1 MKNGR
6 KVLCIALI
14 VASAN
19 LLSTLP
25 LAAAEP
31 PEGFLKKIAARE
43 SETALAREQYT
54 YRQSLTVQEFNVQ
67 NAITGEY
74 REVRD
79 VTFSP
84 DQKSGNPVRYE
95 QVITPAHSTLS
106 RVRLTPEDFA
116 DIRNIEPFLL
126 TVEKASL
133 YEGRYRGEETI
144 DGVLCFVEV
153 VRPRQI
159 LSGQRFFDGTLWVRE
174 TDFSVIRSEGQAV
187 PQIDTL
193 KEQNLTPHFTT
204 IRREV
209 DGKWFFPVE
218 TYSDDTLFFR
228 DFPQRLKTVIRYMN
242 YKKFGAESTL
252 IFGDEPQPSPPVAAA
267 AVPGKPPVQMPP
279 VPQTTPP
286 VKPPPPKEPIDPRP
300 PDLRGAE
307 PDHPPRS

>member
-6 KVLCIALI
+6 RVLGIALI

-19 LLSTLP
+19 LIP
-25 LAAAEP
+25 AFRLAAAEP
-31 PEGFLKKIAARE
+31 PSGFLRKIAAHE
-43 SETALAREQYT
+43 SETAHARDEYT
-54 YRQSLTVQEFNVQ
+54 YRQSVTVQEFNVQ
-67 NAITGEY
+67 GAITGEY

-84 DQKSGNPVRYE
+84 NQTSGAPVRYE
-95 QVITPAHSTLS
+95 HVIQPPHSTLTHI
-106 RVRLTPEDFA
+106 RLTAEDFA
-116 DIRNIEPFLL
+116 DIRNIDPFLM
-126 TVEKASL
+126 TADKVSL
-133 YEGRYRGEETI
+133 YEGRYQGEETV
-144 DGVLCFVEV
+144 DGVACFVEF

-159 LSGQRFFDGTLWVRE
+159 LSGQRFFEGTLWVRE
-174 TDFSVIRSEGQAV
+174 TDLAVIRTEGQAV

-228 DFPQRLKTVIRYMN
+228 DWPQRLRTVVRYMN

-252 IFGDEPQPSPPVAAA
+252 IFGDAPQPSPPAAA
-267 AVPGKPPVQMPP
+267 PTPSTTSPAAPAKPISPKPPQAF
-279 VPQTTPP
+279 
-286 VKPPPPKEPIDPRP
+286 IDPRP

-307 PDHPPRS
+307 PDSSHRP

>member
-19 LLSTLP
+19 LLSALR
-25 LAAAEP
+25 LAGAEP
-31 PEGFLKKIAARE
+31 PEGFLKKVAARE

-84 DQKSGNPVRYE
+84 DEKSGAPVRYE

-144 DGVLCFVEV
+144 DGVLCFVEI

-159 LSGQRFFDGTLWVRE
+159 LSGQRFFEGTLWVRE

-228 DFPQRLKTVIRYMN
+228 DFPQRLKTEIRYMN

-252 IFGDEPQPSPPVAAA
+252 IFGDVAQPSPPA
-267 AVPGKPPVQMPP
+267 AVAIPGQPPVQ
-279 VPQTTPP
+279 TPP
-286 VKPPPPKEPIDPRP
+286 VKPVPPKEAIDPRP

-307 PDHPPRS
+307 PDHPPHW

>member
-6 KVLCIALI
+6 RLLCIALI

-19 LLSTLP
+19 LLP
-25 LAAAEP
+25 AAEP
-31 PEGFLKKIAARE
+31 PAGFLRKIAVRE
-43 SETALAREQYT
+43 SETARAREEYT
-54 YRQSLTVQEFNVQ
+54 YRQSVNVQEFNIQ
-67 NAITGEY
+67 GAITGEY

-84 DQKSGNPVRYE
+84 DQKSGSPVRYE
-95 QVITPAHSTLS
+95 QVIVPARSTLT

-126 TVEKASL
+126 TVEKVSL
-133 YEGRYRGEETI
+133 YEGRYQGEETI
-144 DGVLCFVEV
+144 DGVLCYVEF

-159 LSGQRFFDGTLWVRE
+159 FSGQRFFEGTLWVRE
-174 TDFSVIRSEGQAV
+174 TDFAVVRSEGRAV

-204 IRREV
+204 LRREV

-228 DFPQRLKTVIRYMN
+228 DWPQRLRTVIRYMN

-252 IFGDEPQPSPPVAAA
+252 IFGDAPQPSPAA
-267 AVPGKPPVQMPP
+267 G
-279 VPQTTPP
+279 TPP
-286 VKPPPPKEPIDPRP
+286 PAAPTLPVNPPPIKPQSKIDPRP
-300 PDLRGAE
+300 PDLRGAVPE
-307 PDHPPRS
+307 GSHQP